1 MSLPAGSPFAGDDGT
16 ADPSVLAALADPDER
31 ALMAALA
38 TARVVLPV
46 VPLPAGEHN
55 HDHDDDHDG
64 HDHDDGDGHSHG
76 SVAPMATV
84 SLVASDGRRGMLAFS
99 GVEALAAWDPASRPL
114 PAVTREAARAAL
126 DGNFDAIVVDP
137 RSGHERV
144 LRPSM
149 MWALLTGRDWLP
161 AHLDPVV
168 LAALSAA
175 VGCESDVQAVT
186 PGEGTPGAGTLLVRL
201 DVAAGLTSSEVADL
215 VTRIGQ
221 RLAADPDVRVRLDD
235 VAFSLRPADHPRN

>member
-1 MSLPAGSPFAGDDGT
+1 MSLPAGYSFAGDDGT

-38 TARVVLPV
+38 TARVLLPV
-46 VPLPAGEHN
+46 VPLPAGEHD
-55 HDHDDDHDG
+55 HDHDHD
-64 HDHDDGDGHSHG
+64 HG
-76 SVAPMATV
+76 SVAPIATV
-84 SLVASDGRRGMLAFS
+84 SLVAPDGRRGMLAFS

-175 VGCESDVQAVT
+175 VGRESDVQAVT
-186 PGEGTPGAGTLLVRL
+186 PDEGAPGAGTLLVRL
-201 DVAAGLTSSEVADL
+201 GVAAGLTEGEVADL

-235 VAFSLRPADHPRN
+235 VAFSLRPAGPPRN